1 MINLL
6 KTGLLLTGLTLI
18 MIALGNLIGGQTGV
32 VIALLFA
39 ALMNLGSYWFS
50 DKLVLAMTGAQP
62 IAEHEAPELYRM
74 VREMS
79 QRAGIPM
86 PRLYLI
92 PESQPNAFA
101 TGRNPQ
107 HGVVGI
113 TQGLLQLM
121 DREEVRGVI
130 AHELAHIKNRDTLI
144 MAVAATIAGAISA
157 LAHMF
162 YYASIFFGGR
172 GQDDEAPNP
181 LAALALVIVA
191 PLAAT
196 IVQLAISR
204 TREYEAD
211 KVGAQIAGT
220 PVGLANALRKLE
232 AYAQRIPMHHAQPA
246 TAHMYI
252 VNPLRGGWL
261 MTLFST
267 HPPVHERV
275 RRLEAM
281 RAQMGV
287 Y

>member
-18 MIALGNLIGGQTGV
+18 MIALGNMIGGQTGIL
-32 VIALLFA
+32 IALVLA
-39 ALMNLGSYWFS
+39 GLMNLGSYWFS
-50 DKLVLAMTGAQP
+50 DKLVLSMTHAQP

-74 VREMS
+74 VREMA

-92 PESQPNAFA
+92 PEAQPNAFA
-101 TGRNPQ
+101 TGRSPE

-172 GQDDEAPNP
+172 NSDNAPNP
-181 LAALALVIVA
+181 LAGLALVILA
-191 PLAAT
+191 PLAAL
-196 IVQLAISR
+196 IVQMAISR

-211 KVGAQIAGT
+211 KLGAMIAGT
-220 PVGLANALRKLE
+220 PVGLASALRKLE
-232 AYAQRIPMHHAQPA
+232 AYAQRIPMESAQPA

-252 VNPLRGGWL
+252 MNPLSGGGL
-261 MTLFST
+261 AVLFST
-267 HPPVHERV
+267 HPPVKERI
-275 RRLEAM
+275 RRLEAL
-281 RAQMGV
+281 RSQMGA
-287 Y
+287 